1 VILILIAIWVA
12 VLIYPLIRART
23 EGTLGDSIGSFR
35 RHLSVLERAAPR
47 SVSPANRLRVPIP
60 QSAQSGIP
68 PYRSLATG
76 RGRTSPGVRPGAGRK
91 YRTSAATARR
101 RQAQRRR
108 RDVLFTLVA
117 GTLGSLLLGLIP
129 ALSMMLY
136 VCLGFVLLALGY
148 LALLIRLRTLA
159 TEREMKL
166 TFLPGPAP
174 ARGGYSSSAG
184 EQQRAAGAPGAAGGA
199 YTLPAG
205 YGATSSDLLMR
216 RPAN

>member
-1 VILILIAIWVA
+1 MTALVILILIAIWVA

-23 EGTLGDSIGSFR
+23 EGGLGDSIGSFR

-60 QSAQSGIP
+60 QSPQAGIP
-68 PYRSLATG
+68 PYRSLTAG
-76 RGRTSPGVRPGAGRK
+76 RGRTSPGGRRVAGPK
-91 YRTSAATARR
+91 YSTSAATARR

-108 RDVLFTLVA
+108 RDVLFALLA

-129 ALSMMLY
+129 GLSMMLY
-136 VCLGFVLLALGY
+136 VFFGFVLLFFGY
-148 LALLIRLRTLA
+148 IALLIRLRTLA

-166 TFLPGPAP
+166 TFLPGPTPRA
-174 ARGGYSSSAG
+174 GYSSSAG
-184 EQQRAAGAPGAAGGA
+184 ERQRAAGGA

-205 YGATSSDLLMR
+205 YGSASDLLMR